1 MGTPWTGCQWGERV
15 LYSWITAK
23 DHFVCPCINAA
34 CGVSVTLFKWSDSL
48 LLYEFNRVEM
58 FWYSLW
64 LKLFI
69 SVETFHVCSLLLLNT
84 GCHPDTWTQNVLWTL
99 NVYTWSH
106 LQCRYVWTPDRKCF
120 FLLSVQAGIS
130 MSASVCLLVTLSKWI
145 HQICLICVL
154 TLKLLAIT
162 SLELTSQK
170 PRWKRVFCGHEN
182 LVLTPVWPRPRSDGC
197 LLRSG

>member
-1 MGTPWTGCQWGERV
+1 M
-15 LYSWITAK
+15 
-23 DHFVCPCINAA
+23 
-34 CGVSVTLFKWSDSL
+34 
-48 LLYEFNRVEM
+48 
-58 FWYSLW
+58 W

-162 SLELTSQK
+162 NLELTSQK

-182 LVLTPVWPRPRSDGC
+182 LVLTRVATASQWRLFAEVWINYIFCLNVVPGVTISSWTNQCPV
-197 LLRSG
+197 LV